1 MDYANRLSGPL
12 ARDLASGGLSQRQI
26 EKRDDGDYF
35 WYTKEGYIVKYILFL
50 TFIFVLLLWI
60 VGGRA
65 HARRRMR
72 KGLRPMAYHSWLLS
86 RSERGTYDPRYAQY
100 TYPNQQ
106 HPVYYRPA
114 YGQTPGGQNEY
125 GMYNMPPPPPVYDA
139 SRPPMYMESDGS
151 KIDPAQ
157 AGRNRDTPAASGGVN
172 NGAGQSAASSSREDY
187 APPAGPPPP
196 KVEDEVDYEAH
207 RR

>member
-1 MDYANRLSGPL
+1 MDLANRLSGPL
-12 ARDLASGGLSQRQI
+12 VRGLTSRDLPRRAI
-26 EKRDDGDYF
+26 EKRDDGIYF
-35 WYTKEGYIVKYILFL
+35 WYTKEGYIVKYVLFL
-50 TFIFVLLLWI
+50 TFILVLLLWI

-86 RSERGTYDPRYAQY
+86 RSERGTYDPRYAAY
-100 TYPNQQ
+100 AHPQQ
-106 HPVYYRPA
+106 PIYYRPA
-114 YGQTPGGQNEY
+114 YGQTPGGQTEY

-139 SRPPMYMESDGS
+139 TRPPMYMEADTTS

-157 AGRNRDTPAASGGVN
+157 AGRDR
-172 NGAGQSAASSSREDY
+172 GAGATDVGIGASSSRNEY

-196 KVEDEVDYEAH
+196 KVEDEVPG
-207 RR
+207 R